1 MLIGQSNTG
10 RGRQGRREGR
20 RERTGRRKGRRTGR
34 RNAYNYICSSVNQ
47 TRVRGRQGRREG
59 GRERTGR
66 RKGRRNGRRNAYNSF
81 CLSVNQTKLHWE
93 KPIIWMVQYLLR
105 SYRPLQILI
114 MMEMLSYS
122 VEWGAVLPLALTP
135 RLLKATH
142 EKNIHIQQKKACTW
156 RTCISELMATR
167 RILDYFSISPLQATA
182 AAVVWM
188 HCTLYDMDTVSYHGM
203 GAAVDFLVFPF
214 KLYYY
219 IIFLSILSLLCF
231 IITFSP

>member
-1 MLIGQSNTG
+1 MHTILS
-10 RGRQGRREGR
+10 
-20 RERTGRRKGRRTGR
+20 
-34 RNAYNYICSSVNQ
+34 AYRSI
-47 TRVRGRQGRREG
+47 
-59 GRERTGR
+59 
-66 RKGRRNGRRNAYNSF
+66 KH
-81 CLSVNQTKLHWE
+81 KLHWE

-203 GAAVDFLVFPF
+203 GAAIDFLVFPF

-219 IIFLSILSLLCF
+219 IIFFIN
-231 IITFSP
+231 IITALFYHYFLSVTCCGLTTRSSNKRRNTLSGSLTTVCLDLRLEA